1 MSRKIHSRRE
11 IGRFGIAAAAT
22 GLAAPYLN
30 IRAAF
35 ARDAKLVFWLQPNF
49 NKIADDLL
57 VEQAK
62 EYAKLK
68 GLRDSE
74 LQIDVVP
81 GGEVAKRMAAA
92 LEVGAPPDVTRAN
105 EEDLTKWG
113 ATGHLLDVTAIVNE
127 MKAREGGIN
136 EGSLPLATMNGQI
149 LGVPMGIAANA
160 AHVRSD
166 KFKEAGYGGLPATWE
181 EFIEASKKVTKPPFY
196 AYGMALGLVPS
207 DSLGDVMS
215 VVRAYGGS
223 LIDAQNRPA
232 LESDATIQAFKL
244 INVMYNDA
252 KIIPRGS
259 LSWDNSGNNRAFQ
272 SGQVAY
278 ALNPTSIYSSLIAD
292 RSPFLEATILE
303 RPPGGPAGRFSTAS
317 TDHYSVF
324 KKSPHPELAMGLIQ
338 HFMKPENYSRFIVEA
353 GGRYLP
359 IYPTQLKDPF
369 WTSKPAFAGLL
380 EAARSAESSYA
391 PGKLTP
397 ALSEIVN
404 RSMVVQEVQN
414 MLVRGKEPARTVADA
429 QKAMVEVYKR
439 LGEPT

>member
-1 MSRKIHSRRE
+1 MTRKTYSRRD
-11 IGRFGIAAAAT
+11 IGKFGFAAAA

-49 NKIADDLL
+49 NKVADDLL

-62 EYAKLK
+62 EYGRLK
-68 GLRDSE
+68 GLSGND
-74 LQIDVVP
+74 LQIEVVP

-113 ATGHLLDVTAIVNE
+113 AGGHLLDVTSIVSE
-127 MKAREGGIN
+127 MKARQGGIN

-149 LGVPMGIAANA
+149 LGAPMGIAANA
-160 AHVRSD
+160 AHVRAD
-166 KFKEAGYGGLPATWE
+166 KFREAGYDGLPKTWE
-181 EFIEASKKVTKPPFY
+181 EFIEVSKKVTKPPFY

-215 VVRAYGGS
+215 VVSAYGGS
-223 LIDAQNRPA
+223 IIDAQNRPA
-232 LESDATIQAFKL
+232 LESDATVQAFKL
-244 INVMYNDA
+244 IKTMYDDA
-252 KIIPRGS
+252 KIIPRGA
-259 LSWDNSGNNRAFQ
+259 LSWDNSGNNKAFQ

-292 RSPFLEATILE
+292 KSPFLEMTILE

-324 KKSPHPELAMGLIQ
+324 KKSPNPELAMGLVQ
-338 HFMKPENYSRFIVEA
+338 HFMKPENYSRFIVDA

-359 IYPTQLKDPF
+359 IYPALLSDPF

-380 EAARSAESSYA
+380 EAARSARSNYA

-404 RSMVVQEVQN
+404 RSMIVEEVQN
-414 MLVRGKEPARTVADA
+414 MLVKGKDPARAVADA
-429 QKAMVEVYKR
+429 HKTMVEVYKR